1 MKKIFPLLLAAV
13 FLLGFSASAFA
24 AEPVDLT
31 GKKGVVDPNDLKKY
45 DPKPAEKPKSDTSN
59 SGSNK
64 QGADKE
70 KHLPGHGSYG
80 IAK

>member
-1 MKKIFPLLLAAV
+1 MKKIIPLLLAAAM
-13 FLLGFSASAFA
+13 LLGFSAGSFA

-45 DPKPAEKPKSDTSN
+45 DPKPAEKPKDESTH

-64 QGADKE
+64 QGSSQE
-70 KHLPGHGSYG
+70 KHVSGHGAYG